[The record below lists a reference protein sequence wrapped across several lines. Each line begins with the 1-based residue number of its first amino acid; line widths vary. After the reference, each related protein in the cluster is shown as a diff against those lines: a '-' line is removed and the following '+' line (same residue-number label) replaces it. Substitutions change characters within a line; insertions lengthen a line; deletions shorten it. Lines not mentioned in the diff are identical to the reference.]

1 MYVTENKKAINE
13 LTDQHRDK
21 SEKYVYY
28 KVALGVACIGY
39 SIQISFGDLK
49 HWIDVF
55 LVLSIFAWAA
65 SVALGLY
72 YIRLIISLL
81 HNNVEYLRAHSN
93 LYGFKSI
100 SEEMKKQMIPKI
112 EQGMSAKSKKAGR
125 CFIWQEYLLY
135 TGMLVFIVWFL
146 LKSTSWG

>member
-1 MYVTENKKAINE
+1 MSEDKKAINE

-39 SIQISFGDLK
+39 SIQISFGDLTQ
-49 HWIDVF
+49 WIDLL
-55 LVLSIFAWAA
+55 LVIAIFAWAV
-65 SVALGLY
+65 SVGLGLY

-93 LYGFKSI
+93 FYGFKSI
-100 SEEMKKQMIPKI
+100 SNIQKMEMIPKM
-112 EQGMSAKSKKAGR
+112 EQGMSNKSKKASR
-125 CFIWQEYLLY
+125 IFKWQEYLLV
-135 TGMLVFIVWFL
+135 TGMVEFIIWFIIR
-146 LKSTSWG
+146 ST